1 MKRWKLTKE
10 VFGDKIEYSLH
21 DTKLGFMVDT
31 SLTNWM
37 LQDVFTT
44 VGGIDKI
51 EFENNDVKK
60 EVLEFMEWEKN
71 RRRVGL

>member
-1 MKRWKLTKE
+1 MKRWKIVKH
-10 VFGDKIEYSLH
+10 VFGDKIEYSLF
-21 DTKLGFMVDT
+21 DTKLNITVQI

-37 LQDVFTT
+37 LPDVFTT

-51 EFENNDVKK
+51 EFENDDVER

-71 RRRVGL
+71 RRRTGL